1 MLGKKR
7 FASGGSCSAMSPQRQ
22 ALLRLQPG
30 AGYKPCCASASGCP
44 QNRFAYSKTSH
55 GRQAIRAQVSPRCP
69 QRQRVLFH
77 ASPGQGFLCH
87 LQSASVLVC
96 TRIFSRRVN
105 YLVPRCMLTF
115 IAIDF
120 CDSTRFKS
128 RKVSVWRPQ
137 RQTDSPSGQFI
148 RTQFFGPTIWWRLQ
162 IKFARNVVLR
172 IVRQSSA
179 MQRLG

>member
-7 FASGGSCSAMSPQRQ
+7 FASRGSCSAMSPQRQ

-87 LQSASVLVC
+87 LQDASVLVC

-105 YLVPRCMLTF
+105 YLVPRCSHLSRLTF
-115 IAIDF
+115 VIPLG
-120 CDSTRFKS
+120 SNRERF
-128 RKVSVWRPQ
+128 R
-137 RQTDSPSGQFI
+137 
-148 RTQFFGPTIWWRLQ
+148 FGALSAKPILP
-162 IKFARNVVLR
+162 VG
-172 IVRQSSA
+172 SSSE
-179 MQRLG
+179 RSFLGRRFGGVCK